1 MAEKVMTVPEMN
13 TPRTFTGDIVL
24 RTNNLTK
31 QYGKRI
37 AVKNLNLEV
46 RRGEIMGFLGPNGA
60 GKTTTIRMALGLI
73 APTTGSVE
81 ILGQEVAT
89 HGSRILPRVGAL
101 VETPALYLYM
111 SGRNNLRA
119 VASVLG
125 GVPASRIDA
134 VLDLVGLRARQR
146 DRVRTYSLG
155 MKQRLG
161 VAIALLQD
169 PDLLILDEPANGLDP
184 AGIVEMR
191 DLMHRLT
198 AEGKTVFISSHLLT
212 EVQQICTRV
221 SIINLGELVKVSTIE
236 DLISGH
242 GEFVV
247 TLERVQEALALV
259 KAQRWGKDARLDA
272 RGALVT
278 TAPGKR
284 GRDLNLFLVDAG
296 FAPETIAQST
306 QDLEQVFLELTN
318 SGTGEI
324 Q

>member
-119 VASVLG
+119 VASRSEERRVG
-125 GVPASRIDA
+125 KECRSRWSP
-134 VLDLVGLRARQR
+134 
-146 DRVRTYSLG
+146 Y
-155 MKQRLG
+155 
-161 VAIALLQD
+161 
-169 PDLLILDEPANGLDP
+169 
-184 AGIVEMR
+184 
-191 DLMHRLT
+191 H
-198 AEGKTVFISSHLLT
+198 
-212 EVQQICTRV
+212 
-221 SIINLGELVKVSTIE
+221 
-236 DLISGH
+236 
-242 GEFVV
+242 
-247 TLERVQEALALV
+247 
-259 KAQRWGKDARLDA
+259 
-272 RGALVT
+272 
-278 TAPGKR
+278 
-284 GRDLNLFLVDAG
+284 
-296 FAPETIAQST
+296 
-306 QDLEQVFLELTN
+306 
-318 SGTGEI
+318 
-324 Q
+324 

>member
-134 VLDLVGLRARQR
+134 VLDLVGLRARQK

-221 SIINLGELVKVSTIE
+221 SIINLVELVKVSTIE

-247 TLERVQEALALV
+247 TLERAQEALALV
-259 KAQRWGKDARLDA
+259 KAQPWGKDARLDA

-296 FAPETIAQST
+296 LAPETIAQST